1 MTNFGKRLILEQR
14 MKDNSSVVDTS
25 SASGFG
31 QGIASHPTEDKGPRR
46 GNNAVDYFVQD
57 DSFEPVRPT
66 IGGKPQ
72 G

>member
-1 MTNFGKRLILEQR
+1 
-14 MKDNSSVVDTS
+14 MKDNTS
-25 SASGFG
+25 TADINTSQGFG
-31 QGIASHPTEDKGPRR
+31 QGIQQYPTEDKGARR
-46 GNNAVDYFVQD
+46 ANAVDYFVQD